1 MAICIVII
9 GLMWDNSLTLTYKGC
24 EKMPRIIVACES
36 SQTVAKAFHAKGWDV
51 TSVDILPKDN
61 PSNVEHIQDD
71 IFTYLDWAVE
81 NQSIDLLIGFPPCT
95 DLSCI
100 GVAHFHKKGYRKFS
114 KRYPSGVVP
123 NSPMAQGL
131 EFVRKLMF
139 DYRNYIPRIAIEN
152 PQGVI
157 GTRLPITVNGKTISY
172 GLKKTQTIQPF
183 EFGYPWSKK
192 TFLWH
197 NLPLLVGTNKVE
209 LDPDNDNWINK
220 LPNSTNEIGDR
231 WKVRSKLCEG
241 FGLAMA
247 DQWGNL

>member
-1 MAICIVII
+1 
-9 GLMWDNSLTLTYKGC
+9 
-24 EKMPRIIVACES
+24 MPRIIVACES
-36 SQTVAKAFHAKGWDV
+36 SQTVAKAFHAKGWNV
-51 TSVDILPKDN
+51 TSVDILPKDSQ
-61 PSNVEHIQDD
+61 SNVEHVQGD
-71 IFTYLDWAVE
+71 IFEYLDWAVQ

-100 GVAHFHKKGYRKFS
+100 GVAHFHNKGFRKFS

-172 GLKKTQTIQPF
+172 GLKASQYIQPY
-183 EFGYPWSKK
+183 EYGCAWSKR
-192 TFLWH
+192 TGLWLQ
-197 NLPLLVGTNKVE
+197 NLPPLVPSKIVE
-209 LDPDNDNWINK
+209 LDPDYDNWINK
-220 LPNSTNEIGDR
+220 LPNSTNEMGDR
-231 WKVRSKLCEG
+231 WKIRSKLCQG
-241 FGLAMA
+241 FGDAMA
-247 DQWGNL
+247 NQWGDL

>member
-1 MAICIVII
+1 
-9 GLMWDNSLTLTYKGC
+9 
-24 EKMPRIIVACES
+24 MPRIIVACES

-61 PSNVEHIQDD
+61 PSNVEHVQSD
-71 IFTYLDWAVE
+71 IFEYLDWAVQ
-81 NQSIDLLIGFPPCT
+81 NQSTDLLIGFPPCT
-95 DLSCI
+95 DLSTI
-100 GVAHFHKKGYRKFS
+100 GVAHFHKKGYRKIS
-114 KRYPSGVVP
+114 KRYPAGVVP

-131 EFVRKLMF
+131 QFFRKLYY
-139 DYRNYIPRIAIEN
+139 DYRNFIPSICLEN

-157 GTRLPITVNGKTISY
+157 GTRLPNHSRLWNPINAKGISHISY

-197 NLPLLVGTNKVE
+197 NLPLLVGTHLVPV
-209 LDPDNDNWINK
+209 DPKYDNWINK

-231 WKVRSKLCEG
+231 WKVRSKLCQG

-247 DQWGNL
+247 DQWGDL